1 MAEKHLMIDLD
12 DPRTEKIAE
21 IMANKSARKIIGVLA
36 EKQLSEGDI
45 AKQLGM
51 PINSV
56 EYNLKKL
63 ISVGLVE
70 KTSDFFWSSR
80 GKKIPVYRI
89 ADRKIVISPRT
100 GFKGIIPAVL
110 ISGAIAAG
118 IWKFGI
124 GKGGEIVQNYAAPVA
139 DKAMLAASEATRCIG
154 VDGMKCGAEA
164 GSAAASS
171 AADLAVQ
178 ASGLVYPDVSLWFL
192 FGALSAILIFLAW
205 NWRKIWN

>member
-1 MAEKHLMIDLD
+1 MNEKQIMIDLD

-21 IMANKSARKIIGVLA
+21 IMANKSAKRVLGALA
-36 EKQLSEGDI
+36 EKQMSEGDI
-45 AKQLGM
+45 AKALEM
-51 PINSV
+51 PLNSV

-63 ISVGLVE
+63 VDSGLVV

-80 GKKIPVYRI
+80 GKKIPVYKV

-100 GFKGIIPAVL
+100 GFKGIIPAIL

-124 GKGGEIVQNYAAPVA
+124 GKVGSGVQYAAPVA
-139 DKAMLAASEATRCIG
+139 DKMMAAAGEGARCIG
-154 VDGMKCGAEA
+154 VEGARCGAEA
-164 GSAAASS
+164 VDTVASS
-171 AADLAVQ
+171 SANLAAQ
-178 ASGLVYPDVSLWFL
+178 ASTLVYPDVSLWFL